1 MSQNDKTT
9 IVVAHITYS
18 WPEAEVVCSMLN
30 AAGVPAILA
39 DRNTI
44 GLLWYQALAFG
55 GFRILVFAK
64 DFDDAKAIL
73 ADFNSA
79 TPTEPL
85 PESSAFWQQ
94 PVRNFFWL
102 LFSYVFGIWC
112 PAWLRNRKS

>member
-55 GFRILVFAK
+55 GFRILVFAE
-64 DFDDAKAIL
+64 DFHQAKAIL
-73 ADFNSA
+73 DAFKSA
-79 TPTEPL
+79 EPLETL
-85 PESSAFWQQ
+85 PESSAFWRQ
-94 PVRNFFWL
+94 PVRNFLWL
-102 LFSYVFGIWC
+102 FVSCFIVWC
-112 PAWLRNRKS
+112 PAWLRKRNS